1 MYRSDVEAWRRKKEI
16 EAGVAIG
23 SSAPHPKRPKLDR
36 RPVSDE
42 ELATQLAAHKTL
54 MRGSVDAPASADG
67 PISTGAPIV
76 YGAPQT
82 YAAPPTAAAPTPGAP
97 APAPAPASAPA
108 PFPGA
113 PPFFGLPPPPGALAP
128 G

>member
-42 ELATQLAAHKTL
+42 ELATQLADHKTL

-67 PISTGAPIV
+67 PTSTATPIV
-76 YGAPQT
+76 YDAPQT
-82 YAAPPTAAAPTPGAP
+82 YAAPPIPDAPTPAAPEPATAP
-97 APAPAPASAPA
+97 APAPAPFPDTA
-108 PFPGA
+108 PF
-113 PPFFGLPPPPGALAP
+113 
-128 G
+128 